1 MALSNYR
8 RISSAV
14 APWGSAVAQCGFAVA
29 LLALAGGTAAADG
42 KPDLTKLKSGP
53 IVVESKRITS
63 FKRFEAEQP
72 LAKLTFRG
80 GLELTSPSPYF
91 GGWSALL
98 LDDDAKSFVSISDAG
113 EWMTGTLV
121 YDGVHPAGIAKAR
134 LGPLRDAEGR
144 PIKRGRDRDSESIAL
159 ASGTLASGSVLIGF
173 EGRHRIERYDMTP
186 AGFSAV
192 RGNLK
197 LPPEAKKMGSN
208 LGLEALTVLTG
219 GPYKGSAIA
228 FSERLYDQQRN
239 HTGWIW
245 TADVPQTVHLKNI
258 GDYDITDISS
268 LDDGTLF
275 VLERRFRWT
284 EGVKMRLRRVAP
296 EDLSPDHTSEG
307 EILIEADLNDQID
320 NMEGLA
326 VTRLKT
332 GEILITMISDDNF
345 NQMLQRTLLL
355 QFVLKDSGQAK
366 ARPPD

>member
-1 MALSNYR
+1 MAVIDYR
-8 RISSAV
+8 LI
-14 APWGSAVAQCGFAVA
+14 GLAVA
-29 LLALAGGTAAADG
+29 LLALASGTAAADS
-42 KPDLTKLKSGP
+42 KPDLSKLKAGP
-53 IVVESKRITS
+53 ITIESKRITS
-63 FKRFEAEQP
+63 FKRFAAEQP
-72 LAKLTFRG
+72 LPKVTFRG

-98 LDDDAKSFVSISDAG
+98 LDDDAKSFVSISDVG

-121 YDGVHPAGIAKAR
+121 YDGVHLAGIAKAR
-134 LGPLRDAEGR
+134 LGPLLDANGHTIR
-144 PIKRGRDRDSESIAL
+144 RGRDRDSESIAL
-159 ASGTLASGSVLIGF
+159 TSGTLARGSVMIGF

-186 AGFSAV
+186 GGFSPS
-192 RGNLK
+192 RGSLK

-208 LGLEALTVLTG
+208 LGLEALTVLKG
-219 GPYKGSAIA
+219 GPYKGNPIA
-228 FSERLYDQQRN
+228 FSERLYDPHRN
-239 HTGWIW
+239 HTGWLW
-245 TADVPQTVHLKNI
+245 TAKGPQTVHLKNI

-284 EGVKMRLRRVAP
+284 EGVKMRLRRIAP
-296 EDLSPDHTSEG
+296 DELAPDHTSVG

-332 GEILITMISDDNF
+332 GETLVTMISDDNF
-345 NQMLQRTLLL
+345 NHLLQRTLLL
-355 QFVLKDSGQAK
+355 QFVLKDSEQAK